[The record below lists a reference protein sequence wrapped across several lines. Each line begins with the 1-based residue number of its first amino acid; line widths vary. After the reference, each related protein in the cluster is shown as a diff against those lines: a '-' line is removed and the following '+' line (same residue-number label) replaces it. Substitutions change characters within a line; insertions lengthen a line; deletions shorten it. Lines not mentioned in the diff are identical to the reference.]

1 MINLNCLMDYIW
13 YQIFKIISSIFKKK
27 LDNSSIRKYVNKIE
41 NRITFKIKS
50 GYYLELSTPETVT
63 LLGSI
68 GNKINKDKNG
78 ENVPHVEII
87 EVVLVYSNIVNNG
100 YQ

>member
-1 MINLNCLMDYIW
+1 MSDGYIW

-68 GNKINKDKNG
+68 GNKINKDRKG
-78 ENVPHVEII
+78 ENVPHAEII
-87 EVVLVYSNIVNNG
+87 EVVLVYSSIVNNC
-100 YQ
+100 Y

>member
-1 MINLNCLMDYIW
+1 MINLNCLIDYIW

>member
-68 GNKINKDKNG
+68 GNKINKDKKG
-78 ENVPHVEII
+78 ENVPHAEIVQ
-87 EVVLVYSNIVNNG
+87 VVLVYSNIVNNG
-100 YQ
+100 Y

>member
-27 LDNSSIRKYVNKIE
+27 LDNSSIRKYVNIIE

-68 GNKINKDKNG
+68 GNKINKDKKG
-78 ENVPHVEII
+78 ENVPHAEII
-87 EVVLVYSNIVNNG
+87 KVVLVYSNIVNNG
-100 YQ
+100 Y

>member
-63 LLGSI
+63 FFGSI
-68 GNKINKDKNG
+68 GNKINKDKKG
-78 ENVPHVEII
+78 ENVPHAEII
-87 EVVLVYSNIVNNG
+87 QVVLVYSNIVNNG
-100 YQ
+100 Y

>member
-1 MINLNCLMDYIW
+1 MW

-41 NRITFKIKS
+41 NRITLKIKS

-68 GNKINKDKNG
+68 GNKINKDKKG
-78 ENVPHVEII
+78 ENVPHAEII

-100 YQ
+100 Y

>member
-1 MINLNCLMDYIW
+1 MINLNCLMDHIW